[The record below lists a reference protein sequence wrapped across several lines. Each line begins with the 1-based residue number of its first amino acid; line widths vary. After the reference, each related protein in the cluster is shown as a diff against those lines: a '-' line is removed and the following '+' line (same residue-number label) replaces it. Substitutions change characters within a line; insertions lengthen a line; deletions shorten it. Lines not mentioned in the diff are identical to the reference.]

1 MVFEQKNQLYKKLP
15 SCSIIRDIVDG
26 IEYKKFKQNGGF
38 LTNEDHLTLL
48 FNTDGIPL
56 YKSSKV
62 NIGPVFLA
70 INELPLEVQFA
81 KKYNSLGTL
90 ARGRECQD
98 LQHSSKC
105 LLMTVYTTNQG
116 KGHVQCYPFQD
127 PPVTLR
133 TSDSIL
139 ENALSAVK
147 NDTRVKGFYD
157 VTPLVKFLW
166 FDLVLGIVLDYM
178 HGVLLRVTKQFLD
191 LWLPP

>member
-81 KKYNSLGTL
+81 KKYDSLGTL
-90 ARGRECQD
+90 AREGNAKIFNI
-98 LQHSSKC
+98 LQSVYWWQFTQPSKGKDMC
-105 LLMTVYTTNQG
+105 SAILFKAHQLLCASVTV
-116 KGHVQCYPFQD
+116 F
-127 PPVTLR
+127 
-133 TSDSIL
+133 
-139 ENALSAVK
+139 
-147 NDTRVKGFYD
+147 
-157 VTPLVKFLW
+157 
-166 FDLVLGIVLDYM
+166 
-178 HGVLLRVTKQFLD
+178 
-191 LWLPP
+191 

>member
-70 INELPLEVQFA
+70 INELPLEEQFA

-90 ARGRECQD
+90 AREGNAEIFNI
-98 LQHSSKC
+98 LQS
-105 LLMTVYTTNQG
+105 VY
-116 KGHVQCYPFQD
+116 
-127 PPVTLR
+127 
-133 TSDSIL
+133 
-139 ENALSAVK
+139 
-147 NDTRVKGFYD
+147 
-157 VTPLVKFLW
+157 
-166 FDLVLGIVLDYM
+166 
-178 HGVLLRVTKQFLD
+178 
-191 LWLPP
+191 

>member
-70 INELPLEVQFA
+70 INELPLEEQFA
-81 KKYNSLGTL
+81 KNIILWGLWQEKGMPRFSTFFEVFTDDSL
-90 ARGRECQD
+90 
-98 LQHSSKC
+98 H
-105 LLMTVYTTNQG
+105 N
-116 KGHVQCYPFQD
+116 
-127 PPVTLR
+127 
-133 TSDSIL
+133 
-139 ENALSAVK
+139 
-147 NDTRVKGFYD
+147 
-157 VTPLVKFLW
+157 
-166 FDLVLGIVLDYM
+166 
-178 HGVLLRVTKQFLD
+178 
-191 LWLPP
+191 

>member
-1 MVFEQKNQLYKKLP
+1 MVKEKNARDYALVEIYKVQLISRETYILLQFLQNNSQANFWKVIVFEQKNQLYKKLP

-90 ARGRECQD
+90 AREGNAKIFNI
-98 LQHSSKC
+98 LQS
-105 LLMTVYTTNQG
+105 VY
-116 KGHVQCYPFQD
+116 
-127 PPVTLR
+127 
-133 TSDSIL
+133 
-139 ENALSAVK
+139 
-147 NDTRVKGFYD
+147 
-157 VTPLVKFLW
+157 
-166 FDLVLGIVLDYM
+166 
-178 HGVLLRVTKQFLD
+178 
-191 LWLPP
+191 